1 AKYQE
6 RCRFLGHMKF
16 NSLFRCFVASLALAA
31 TATLFPASL
40 ALAGKDDHVE
50 ARRLLQKG
58 EILPLTQILEV
69 AQARVTGDVI
79 EVELEQEDQGW
90 EYKVKVLTPT
100 GLVRKITLNA
110 RNGVVIKIKDD

>member
-1 AKYQE
+1 
-6 RCRFLGHMKF
+6 MKI
-16 NSLFRCFVASLALAA
+16 NLLLCGVVASLALVVMAS
-31 TATLFPASL
+31 LFPASV
-40 ALAGKDDHVE
+40 AVAGKDDHVE

-58 EILPLTQILEV
+58 EILPLAQILEIAQKRV
-69 AQARVTGDVI
+69 AGDVI

>member
-1 AKYQE
+1 
-6 RCRFLGHMKF
+6 MKI
-16 NSLFRCFVASLALAA
+16 NLLLCGVVASLALVVMGS
-31 TATLFPASL
+31 LFPASV
-40 ALAGKDDHVE
+40 AVAGKDDHVE

-58 EILPLTQILEV
+58 EILPLAQILEIAQKRV
-69 AQARVTGDVI
+69 AGDVI

>member
-1 AKYQE
+1 
-6 RCRFLGHMKF
+6 MKI
-16 NSLFRCFVASLALAA
+16 NPLRGVVTSLALVAMVA
-31 TATLFPASL
+31 MVAMLPASL
-40 ALAGKDDHVE
+40 AVAGKDDHVE

-58 EILPLTQILEV
+58 EILPLAQILEIAQKRV
-69 AQARVTGDVI
+69 AGDVI